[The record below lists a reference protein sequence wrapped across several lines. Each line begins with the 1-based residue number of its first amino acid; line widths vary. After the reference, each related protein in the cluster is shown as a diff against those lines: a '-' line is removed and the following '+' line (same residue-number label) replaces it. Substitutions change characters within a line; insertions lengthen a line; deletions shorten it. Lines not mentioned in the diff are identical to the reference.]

1 MKPSILQKASLVG
14 LILSLILLGGCRAP
28 TAPDAGFVQAPQALK
43 HDSRL
48 PFDAVWFKEGVD
60 LSKYS
65 KVYIAPIDT
74 THLLKLDWWDQANF
88 ASGSE
93 QDQAAQLTTYFREK
107 LVEALT
113 KNSHK
118 TYSVVDT
125 PDAQT
130 LRIELA
136 IVEVIPTKV
145 WLNAIGYL
153 AIGALSTGATAF
165 EGRLRDGATN
175 EILAEFKDQEYGQF
189 DLVSIADLTW
199 FKHSEHTIRIWS
211 DQIAH
216 VCYRAPDESIAP
228 MSTVTLRPW

>member
-14 LILSLILLGGCRAP
+14 LIFSLILLGGCRAP

-216 VCYRAPDESIAP
+216 ACYRAPDESIAP